1 MWVWVRMPF
10 YHPRMRGYDIEY
22 LPVETDEQWA
32 MATEG
37 REWDLVTWVERT
49 SIFLA
54 AKLLTGDPE
63 LEAQVGSLANVVR
76 DTYSHPLAGSMPPG
90 LRF

>member
-49 SIFLA
+49 RY
-54 AKLLTGDPE
+54 PNPRPNPNPNP
-63 LEAQVGSLANVVR
+63 QVGATV
-76 DTYSHPLAGSMPPG
+76 G
-90 LRF
+90 LTRR